1 LKIVFFDIGN
11 TRSKFL
17 IDKKVIIVSTSILL
31 NNLEKYIKDYF
42 IYFGSC
48 VNLKVRKKLR
58 KYKNVYFLKDFK
70 FYHKTCYDLKMIGED
85 RLAAI
90 YYPPSK
96 NFLLLQLGS
105 LYTLDIVKN
114 KVHLGGYLIPSFKTI
129 YYGIINTT
137 FIKLGNYP
145 NFCNSVKN
153 LKIKKL
159 FQIPKDTQSAI
170 SVTYINSLLNFLRSI
185 VKKYPY
191 PLYISGG
198 DFKYLKKYFD
208 KFRIKYFYVPYIVL
222 LGLKNFLKLNKINL
236 R

>member
-1 LKIVFFDIGN
+1 MKIVFFDIGN

-17 IDKKVIIVSTSILL
+17 IDKKVIVLSTSFLL
-31 NNLEKYIKDYF
+31 NNLENYIEDNF

-58 KYKNVYFLKDFK
+58 KYQNVYFLKDFK
-70 FYHKTCYDLKMIGED
+70 SYHKTYYDLKMIGED
-85 RLAAI
+85 RLAAT

-105 LYTLDIVKN
+105 LYTLDLVKN
-114 KVHLGGYLIPSFKTI
+114 KVHLGGYLIPSLKTI

-137 FIKLGNYP
+137 FIKLKNYP

-153 LKIKKL
+153 LRIKKL
-159 FQIPKDTQSAI
+159 FQIPKDTQSAT
-170 SVTYINSLLNFLRSI
+170 SVTYINSLLTFLKSI
-185 VKKYPY
+185 IKKYPY

-198 DFKYLKKYFD
+198 DFKYLKTYFD
-208 KFRIKYFYVPYIVL
+208 KFRIKYFYIPYIVL
-222 LGLKNFLKLNKINL
+222 LGLKNFLKLNKISL

>member
-1 LKIVFFDIGN
+1 MKIIFFDIGN

-17 IDKKVIIVSTSILL
+17 IDKKVIILSTSYFQ
-31 NNLEKYIKDYF
+31 NNLERYIKGNF

-48 VNLKVRKKLR
+48 VNLKVRKKLK

-70 FYHKTCYDLKMIGED
+70 SYHKTYYNLEMIGED

-90 YYPPSK
+90 YYPLSR

-105 LYTLDIVKN
+105 LYTLDIVKD
-114 KVHLGGYLIPSFKTI
+114 KLHLGGYLIPSLKTI
-129 YYGIINTT
+129 YCGIINTT
-137 FIKLGNYP
+137 FIRFKSYF
-145 NFCNSVKN
+145 NFCKGIKN

-159 FQIPKDTQSAI
+159 FQIPKDTQRAI
-170 SVTYINSLLNFLRSI
+170 SITYINTFLNFLKYI
-185 VKKYPY
+185 KKIYPY

-198 DFKYLKKYFD
+198 DFKYLKRYFD
-208 KFRIKYFYVPYIVL
+208 EFCIKYFYVPYIVL
-222 LGLKNFLKLNKINL
+222 LGLKNFLKLHKINL